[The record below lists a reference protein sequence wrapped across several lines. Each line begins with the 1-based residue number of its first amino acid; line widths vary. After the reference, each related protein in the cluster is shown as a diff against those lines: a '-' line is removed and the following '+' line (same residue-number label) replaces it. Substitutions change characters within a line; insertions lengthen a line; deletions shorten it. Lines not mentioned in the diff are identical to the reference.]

1 MLARSVQAQKIRVRG
16 RASTS
21 RSQGLRDFQHDLNS
35 AGHVSTRLFEVGKS
49 AVSSCVATF
58 SLDIRLTRKRVQ
70 HQNAWGTSTETFL
83 STDRHRKLTF
93 RMPEVLF

>member
-21 RSQGLRDFQHDLNS
+21 RSQGLLDFQHDLDS
-35 AGHVSTRLFEVGKS
+35 AGRASTRLFEVVKS

-70 HQNAWGTSTETFL
+70 HQNGELLQRRF
-83 STDRHRKLTF
+83 
-93 RMPEVLF
+93 